1 MTLDKHDKLAA
12 LRNKTLVRDDESD
25 PDGRIYV
32 DKATG
37 QIFHSVTRCLGT
49 TAPIAQQKRLEN
61 WLARPGSNE
70 DREAAAK
77 RGTGA
82 HNHMEYVLKLAQRL
96 ARSTSNKKGLWK
108 QGEDGLYRC
117 PQKITEWAMEKASA
131 GAPRI
136 PWASS
141 GYARGLRGWAMDHI
155 TAIHSVE
162 FSGHHPA
169 GMAGACDL
177 LADLNTAGKGPNG
190 PYIIDWKT
198 TGKSLHTPME
208 EQLFNYKAQTGAY
221 SLILK
226 HMTGIQAVGGAVVV
240 ARRSGEPVT
249 TMLNQEEL
257 IEQEGLFLERIQR
270 HFAQLPAH
278 RALISHS

>member
-1 MTLDKHDKLAA
+1 MTLDKNDKLAA
-12 LRNKTLVRDDESD
+12 LRNKGLVRDDESD
-25 PDGRIYV
+25 PDGRIYK
-32 DKATG
+32 DLDSG
-37 QIFHSVTRCLGT
+37 EIFHSVTRILGT
-49 TAPIAQQKRLEN
+49 TAPMAQQKRLEN

-70 DREAAAK
+70 TREAAAK

-96 ARSTSNKKGLWK
+96 ARATSNKKGIWK
-108 QGEDGLYRC
+108 PGDDGLYRC
-117 PQKITEWAMEKASA
+117 PEKITKWAMEKAAA
-131 GAPRI
+131 GAPRV

-141 GYARGLRGWAMDHI
+141 GYARGLRCWAYDHLA
-155 TAIHSVE
+155 AIHSVE

-177 LADLNTAGKGPNG
+177 LCDLHMEGGPKG
-190 PYIIDWKT
+190 PYILDWKT
-198 TGKSLHTPME
+198 SGKSIHSDME
-208 EQLFNYKAQTGAY
+208 EQLTQYKCQTGAY

-249 TMLNQEEL
+249 TLINQEEL
-257 IEQEGLFLERIQR
+257 LQQEQLFLERAEQ
-270 HFAQLPAH
+270 HFAQLHAH
-278 RALISHS
+278 RDLISDS

>member
-1 MTLDKHDKLAA
+1 MTINKQDKLAA
-12 LRNKTLVRDDESD
+12 LRKKTLIRDDQRD
-25 PDGRIYV
+25 PDGRVYINQE
-32 DKATG
+32 TG
-37 QIFHSVTRCLGT
+37 EIFHSVTRVLGT
-49 TAPIAQQKRLEN
+49 TSPPEQQKALAKWLE
-61 WLARPGSNE
+61 RPGSYE
-70 DREAAAK
+70 DRDAAAK

-96 ARSTSNKKGLWK
+96 ARATSNKKGIWK
-108 QGEDGLYRC
+108 PGDDGLYRC
-117 PQKITEWAMEKASA
+117 PQKITQWAMEKAAA

-162 FSGHHPA
+162 FSGYHPA

-177 LADLNTAGKGPNG
+177 LCDLHMEGGPKGP
-190 PYIIDWKT
+190 IILDWKT
-198 TGKSLHTPME
+198 SGKSIHSDMND
-208 EQLFNYKAQTGAY
+208 QLIQHKCQTGAY

-226 HMTGIQAVGGAVVV
+226 HVTGIQAVGGAVVV

-249 TMLNQEEL
+249 TMISQEEL
-257 IEQEGLFLERIQR
+257 LEQEQLILERAER
-270 HFAQLPAH
+270 HFDRLSAED
-278 RALISHS
+278 ALKYDS